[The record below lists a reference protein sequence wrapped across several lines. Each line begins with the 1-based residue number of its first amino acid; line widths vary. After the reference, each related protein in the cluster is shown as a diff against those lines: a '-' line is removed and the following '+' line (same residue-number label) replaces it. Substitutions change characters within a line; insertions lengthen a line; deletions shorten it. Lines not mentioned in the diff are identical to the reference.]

1 MAMKLYNDAIE
12 LFGEMR
18 DATPEELASVGEYIA
33 SISEPTG
40 INIWEILDE
49 QLMGRSICTD

>member
-1 MAMKLYNDAIE
+1 MKLYNDAIE

-40 INIWEILDE
+40 INIWEMFEDE
-49 QLMGRSICTD
+49 FVGK

>member
-1 MAMKLYNDAIE
+1 MKAVELAKE

-18 DATPEELASVGEYIA
+18 DLTPEERKIVNDYIE

-40 INIWEILDE
+40 ISIWDLYKREDGEKDE
-49 QLMGRSICTD
+49 QETR

>member
-18 DATPEELASVGEYIA
+18 DPTPDELEQLGEYIN

-40 INIWEILDE
+40 INFWEILDDE
-49 QLMGRSICTD
+49 LMGRRVQD

>member
-18 DATPEELASVGEYIA
+18 DLTPDEMEQVAEYIA

-40 INIWEILDE
+40 VNFWEIFEDE
-49 QLMGRSICTD
+49 FVGK